1 MTLPVIVTRSQPG
14 ARETADHLT
23 ALGFMPILSPMLQIV
38 ETGFDPAA
46 LAGVRHLILTSVN
59 GLIALRDVKL
69 AEDLRV
75 WCVGPSTA
83 GAARAAGFTDV
94 IEGRGNADDLARL
107 ILASSPEGS
116 LLHVANEAAAGNL
129 VATLRSAGLDA
140 RFAAPYRTDPA
151 ATLSAPALAALTGPD
166 PVVLLVHSAKAAAAV
181 AASGPDLQNAGLVAI
196 SAAARAPLA
205 GQAGRGEWIA
215 ARPDEDGLTQALQE
229 ARAALLR

>member
-1 MTLPVIVTRSQPG
+1 VNLSVIVTRSQPG
-14 ARETADHLT
+14 ARETADSLS
-23 ALGFMPILSPMLQIV
+23 ALGFAPILSPMLQIV

-69 AEDLRV
+69 AENLRV

-83 GAARAAGFTDV
+83 GAARAAGFADV

-107 ILASSPEGS
+107 IVASSPEGP

-129 VATLRSAGLDA
+129 VAALRSAGLDA

-151 ATLSAPALAALTGPD
+151 DGLSAPARAELTGPG
-166 PVVLLVHSAKAAAAV
+166 PVILLVHSAKAAAAV
-181 AASGPDLQNAGLVAI
+181 AASGPGLQNAALVAI
-196 SAAARAPLA
+196 SAAALAPLA

-215 ARPDEDGLTQALQE
+215 GRPDEEGLAEALQQ